1 MQANRSWPVGSAP
14 RVDRQSGRFS
24 RLNAPARLVRR
35 VNAAIRHEASKDGIY
50 LVPLRAFIGIGWIR
64 AFAEKATDPNWVGG
78 GTLTDF
84 LNNHLA
90 ADQMPFPFYRD
101 ITTDYFLPHA
111 ATLAWIVLLGQLMAG
126 LGILTGTLTTAALLG
141 GLFMNVNFVLAGAT
155 DPSPFY
161 IVIQALLLV
170 CAAGTIMGVDGW
182 FAARRRARWRN
193 SQPPNASGR
202 IRFRCFLV
210 RSLSIPLALAAS
222 AVGLYAVG
230 YIKDFSPAGSIHDP
244 AAIMSMLGFV
254 TAGWATV
261 AFLHAGQRT
270 ANLRQTRA
278 SLELAP
284 AHVIDLHTRNTPR
297 APRGKRRNAA

>member
-1 MQANRSWPVGSAP
+1 MGPAP
-14 RVDRQSGRFS
+14 RVERRGGRFS
-24 RLNAPARLVRR
+24 RLNAPVRLGRR
-35 VNAAIRHEASKDGIY
+35 INAVIRHEASKEGIY

-64 AFAEKATDPNWVGG
+64 AFAEKATDPNWAGG
-78 GTLTDF
+78 GTLTEF
-84 LNNHLA
+84 LNSHLA

-101 ITTDYFLPHA
+101 ITTDIFLPHA

-170 CAAGTIMGVDGW
+170 CGAGAIMGVDGW
-182 FAARRRARWRN
+182 IAARRRAKWRN
-193 SQPPNASGR
+193 SSPPNASGR

-210 RSLSIPLALAAS
+210 RALSIPLAIAAS
-222 AVGLYAVG
+222 AVGIYAVG

-254 TAGWATV
+254 VAGWAIV
-261 AFLHAGQRT
+261 AFLHAGHRA
-270 ANLRQTRA
+270 ANLRQTRVNPDFA
-278 SLELAP
+278 VAQVGTVSARN
-284 AHVIDLHTRNTPR
+284 ATRP
-297 APRGKRRNAA
+297 PRGKRRGA

>member
-1 MQANRSWPVGSAP
+1 MGPAP
-14 RVDRQSGRFS
+14 RVERRGGRLS
-24 RLNAPARLVRR
+24 WLNAPVRLGRR
-35 VNAAIRHEASKDGIY
+35 INAVIRHEASKEGIY

-84 LNNHLA
+84 LNSHLA

-101 ITTDYFLPHA
+101 LTTDVFLPHA
-111 ATLAWIVLLGQLMAG
+111 AALAWIVLIGQLMAG
-126 LGILTGTLTTAALLG
+126 LGIMTGTLTTAALLG
-141 GLFMNVNFVLAGAT
+141 GLFMNVNFVLAGAP

-182 FAARRRARWRN
+182 IAARRHAKWRN

-202 IRFRCFLV
+202 IRFRCSLV
-210 RSLSIPLALAAS
+210 RALSIPLALAAS
-222 AVGLYAVG
+222 AVGVYAVS

-254 TAGWATV
+254 SAGWAIV
-261 AFLHAGQRT
+261 AFLHAGQRA
-270 ANLRQTRA
+270 ANLRPTRVNA
-278 SLELAP
+278 QPTLAP
-284 AHVIDLHTRNTPR
+284 NGTGGVRNMPR
-297 APRGKRRNAA
+297 PPRGKRRGA

>member
-1 MQANRSWPVGSAP
+1 VGPAP
-14 RVDRQSGRFS
+14 RVDRRGGRFS
-24 RLNAPARLVRR
+24 PLHLPVRLARR
-35 VNAAIRHEASKDGIY
+35 VTTVIRHETGKEGIY

-64 AFAEKATDPNWVGG
+64 AFAEKATDPNWAGG

-84 LNNHLA
+84 LDSHLA

-101 ITTDYFLPHA
+101 LTTDVFLPHA

-170 CAAGTIMGVDGW
+170 CGAGSIMGVDGW
-182 FAARRRARWRN
+182 IAARRRAKWRN
-193 SQPPNASGR
+193 SLPPNASGR

-210 RSLSIPLALAAS
+210 RVLCIPLALSAAAIGVL
-222 AVGLYAVG
+222 AVE

-244 AAIMSMLGFV
+244 AAIVSMLGFV
-254 TAGWATV
+254 TAGWAVV
-261 AFLHAGQRT
+261 AFLHAGHRA
-270 ANLRQTRA
+270 ANLRQTRMN
-278 SLELAP
+278 P
-284 AHVIDLHTRNTPR
+284 AFMPTTTVGTGTRNGARP
-297 APRGKRRNAA
+297 PRGKRRGV